1 MSSFADCL
9 AMSPGQGF
17 GSTLHQKS
25 GLADCLAASR
35 GQGFGW
41 SKSQMSSFAD
51 CLAMSRGQGFGWSK
65 NQMSSFTDCL
75 VMSPGQGFGWTPN
88 LCHPIQCK
96 LFLSLTQ
103 DPRFRNSRQHTGRLE
118 SGHLHGPHN
127 TPPLPSHCCTGP
139 TNPIL
144 ENAEVSMKIAL
155 ILMKMDEICQCLHP
169 TSNLF

>member
-1 MSSFADCL
+1 
-9 AMSPGQGF
+9 
-17 GSTLHQKS
+17 
-25 GLADCLAASR
+25 
-35 GQGFGW
+35 
-41 SKSQMSSFAD
+41 
-51 CLAMSRGQGFGWSK
+51 LAMSRGQGFGWSK